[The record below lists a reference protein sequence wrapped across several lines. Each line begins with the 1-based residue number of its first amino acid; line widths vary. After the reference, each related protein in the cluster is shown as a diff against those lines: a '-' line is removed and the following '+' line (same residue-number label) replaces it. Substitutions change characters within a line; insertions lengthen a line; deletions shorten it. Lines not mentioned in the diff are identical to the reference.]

1 MYFLKWFLFRKRK
14 DPISNKSVLE
24 CLLVHFPSYIILTL
38 LFQIIIDIT
47 GLVNALK
54 LLQPIK
60 EKYSG
65 VTYADLFQ
73 LASATAIEVFSSY
86 LLYL

>member
-1 MYFLKWFLFRKRK
+1 MQPMRVMAGLCTVPFLSSVDNYFVL
-14 DPISNKSVLE
+14 ISYAIS
-24 CLLVHFPSYIILTL
+24 
-38 LFQIIIDIT
+38 

-60 EKYSG
+60 DKYSG

-73 LASATAIEVFSSY
+73 LASATAIEVLSTCFY
-86 LLYL
+86 

>member
-1 MYFLKWFLFRKRK
+1 MEQMLVSFPHLWF
-14 DPISNKSVLE
+14 IA
-24 CLLVHFPSYIILTL
+24 CWLVITCAAHDTFGG
-38 LFQIIIDIT
+38 T

-60 EKYSG
+60 DKYSN

-73 LASATAIEVFSSY
+73 LASATAIEVNPLFWFKVIELST
-86 LLYL
+86 